1 MNKLALVFTL
11 FLSLISI
18 SNSFAQKD
26 PKAKTVL
33 DAMSQKFQSMNGFT
47 AQFDFVFQDEIG
59 ASDRQ
64 SGEIAVKGEQYRLKL
79 PEQEIFNDGKTV
91 WTYIQSDGYKEVTI
105 NDVSQMEGELTPS
118 NIYRMYESGF
128 DYKLVGEKQY
138 QGKSVQ
144 VVELIATSSN
154 SPFESVKLMIDK
166 ISKDLLGWEMY
177 DGQGGMFSYTFKNLK
192 QNANL
197 PATYFAFDAKKYP
210 GIEVIDLR

>member
-1 MNKLALVFTL
+1 MKKFALF
-11 FLSLISI
+11 ISI
-18 SNSFAQKD
+18 LHFFFFALSAEAQKQ
-26 PKAKTVL
+26 PEAKKVL
-33 DAMSQKFQSMNGFT
+33 DQMSQKFRSLNGFT
-47 AQFDFVFQDEIG
+47 AEFDFTYQD
-59 ASDRQ
+59 ASGSSERQ

-91 WTYIQSDGYKEVTI
+91 WTYIQADGYKEVTI

-128 DYKLVGEKQY
+128 DYKLLKEKVF
-138 QGKSVQ
+138 QGKATQ
-144 VVELIATSSN
+144 VVELNATSSDA
-154 SPFESVKLMIDK
+154 PFEQVKLMIDK
-166 ISKDLLGWEMY
+166 NSKDLLGWEMF